1 MGWYAGENVNTGQLI
16 TAAQWNNYLGADGS
30 LDYLKVQ
37 TDRLDLVDQ
46 DQPSRALD
54 TIYQNITRLRVV
66 LVTVHLDP
74 NDGVYV
80 YVGAASPP
88 DILIDRLRN
97 DNTNVDAL
105 ISMSSTFIVKPSH
118 YYKVTTIEGAPSIFT
133 WTEWDL
139 F

>member
-1 MGWYAGENVNTGQLI
+1 MGWYAGENVYTGQLI

-66 LVTVHLDP
+66 LVTIYLDP
-74 NDGVYV
+74 NAGVYV

-88 DILIDRLRN
+88 DILIDRLYN
-97 DNTNVDAL
+97 NASGDW

-118 YYKVTTIEGAPSIFT
+118 YYEVTVIAGTPDIVR
-133 WTEWDL
+133 WTEWSL
-139 F
+139 Y

>member
-1 MGWYAGENVNTGQLI
+1 MGWYAGENVYTGQLI

-66 LVTVHLDP
+66 LVTVYLNP
-74 NDGVYV
+74 SETVAV

-88 DILIDRLRN
+88 DILIDVLRN
-97 DNTNVDAL
+97 NVNADL
-105 ISMSSTFIVKPSH
+105 ISSSSTFIVKPSH
-118 YYKVTTIEGAPSIFT
+118 YYEVTTKDGTPTIVS
-133 WTEWDL
+133 WTEWSL
-139 F
+139 Y

>member
-1 MGWYAGENVNTGQLI
+1 MGWYAGENVYTGQLI

-66 LVTVHLDP
+66 LVTVFLDP
-74 NDGVYV
+74 AEGVYV

-88 DILIDRLRN
+88 NIIIDQLC
-97 DNTNVDAL
+97 NTANADYIA
-105 ISMSSTFIVKPSH
+105 MSSTFIVKPSY
-118 YYKVTTIEGAPSIFT
+118 YYKVTTSEGAPSIYT
-133 WTEWDL
+133 WTEWSL
-139 F
+139 Y

>member
-1 MGWYAGENVNTGQLI
+1 MGWYAGENVYTGQLI

-37 TDRLDLVDQ
+37 TNRLNLVDQ

-54 TIYQNITRLRVV
+54 TIYQNSTRLRVV
-66 LVTVHLDP
+66 LVSVQLDP
-74 NDGVYV
+74 NEGVYV

-88 DILIDRLRN
+88 NILIDRLYHGA
-97 DNTNVDAL
+97 DAVL

-118 YYKVTTIEGAPSIFT
+118 YYKVTTSEGTPDIYS
-133 WTEWDL
+133 WTEWSL

>member
-37 TDRLDLVDQ
+37 TNRLDLVDQ
-46 DQPSRALD
+46 DQPSRALN

-66 LVTVHLDP
+66 LVTVYLDP
-74 NDGVYV
+74 AEGVYV

-88 DILIDRLRN
+88 DIIIDRLRN
-97 DNTNVDAL
+97 DANAAL

-118 YYKVTTIEGAPSIFT
+118 YYEVTTGAGTPAIFK
-133 WTEWDL
+133 WTEWSL
-139 F
+139 Y

>member
-1 MGWYAGENVNTGQLI
+1 MGWYAGENVYTGQLI

-37 TDRLDLVDQ
+37 TNRLDLVDQ

-54 TIYQNITRLRVV
+54 TIYQNSTRLRVV
-66 LVTVHLDP
+66 LVSVQLDP
-74 NDGVYV
+74 YEGVYV

-88 DILIDRLRN
+88 DIVIDQLL
-97 DNTNVDAL
+97 NTANADL
-105 ISMSSTFIVKPSH
+105 ISVSSTFIVKPSH
-118 YYKVTTIEGAPSIFT
+118 YYKVATSEGTPSIYS
-133 WTEWDL
+133 WTEWSL

>member
-1 MGWYAGENVNTGQLI
+1 MGWYAGENVYTGQLI

-46 DQPSRALD
+46 DHPSRALD

-66 LVTVHLDP
+66 LVTVSLDP
-74 NDGVYV
+74 NDSAYV

-88 DILIDRLRN
+88 DVLIDRLRN
-97 DNTNVDAL
+97 DASAL
-105 ISMSSTFIVKPSH
+105 ISMSSTFIVKPS
-118 YYKVTTIEGAPSIFT
+118 YYYELVTSIGTPSI
-133 WTEWDL
+133 WKWIEWSL
-139 F
+139 Y

>member
-1 MGWYAGENVNTGQLI
+1 MGWYAGENVYTGQLI

-46 DQPSRALD
+46 DQPSRALN

-66 LVTVHLDP
+66 LVTIYLDP
-74 NDGVYV
+74 NAGVYV

-88 DILIDRLRN
+88 DILIDRLHN
-97 DNTNVDAL
+97 NANAAL
-105 ISMSSTFIVKPSH
+105 ISISSTFIVKPS
-118 YYKVTTIEGAPSIFT
+118 YYYELVTSIGTPSIWK
-133 WTEWDL
+133 WTEWSL
-139 F
+139 Y

>member
-1 MGWYAGENVNTGQLI
+1 MGWYAGENVYTGQLI

-88 DILIDRLRN
+88 DILIDRLHN
-97 DNTNVDAL
+97 NANAAL
-105 ISMSSTFIVKPSH
+105 ISISSTFIVKPS
-118 YYKVTTIEGAPSIFT
+118 YYYELVTGTGAGAPDIFK
-133 WTEWDL
+133 WTEWNL
-139 F
+139 Y

>member
-46 DQPSRALD
+46 DQPSRALN
-54 TIYQNITRLRVV
+54 TIYQNSTRLRVV
-66 LVTVHLDP
+66 LVTIYLDP
-74 NDGVYV
+74 NAGVYV

-88 DILIDRLRN
+88 DILIDVLRN
-97 DNTNVDAL
+97 NVNADL
-105 ISMSSTFIVKPSH
+105 ISSSSTFIVKPSH
-118 YYKVTTIEGAPSIFT
+118 YYEVTTSEGTPDIYT
-133 WTEWDL
+133 WTEWNL

>member
-1 MGWYAGENVNTGQLI
+1 MGWYAGENVYTGQLI

-66 LVTVHLDP
+66 LVTVYLNP
-74 NDGVYV
+74 SETVAV

-88 DILIDRLRN
+88 DILIDQLRN
-97 DNTNVDAL
+97 NANADL

-118 YYKVTTIEGAPSIFT
+118 YYEVTTSEGSPVMSS
-133 WTEWDL
+133 WTEWSL
-139 F
+139 Y

>member
-1 MGWYAGENVNTGQLI
+1 MGWYAGENVYTGQLI

-66 LVTVHLDP
+66 LVSVHLDP

-88 DILIDRLRN
+88 DILIDRLYN
-97 DNTNVDAL
+97 STNANS
-105 ISMSSTFIVKPSH
+105 ISMSSTFIVKPS
-118 YYKVTTIEGAPSIFT
+118 YYYELVTGTGAGAPDIFK
-133 WTEWDL
+133 WTEWSL
-139 F
+139 Y